1 MTQPPA
7 TFNLQPFTP
16 PAARLLSAQEFI
28 EFAILFGSVARGE
41 SGPLSDVD
49 IGIYVSRP
57 LDLLEIGQ
65 LTAELE
71 CALGRD
77 VDLLVLNDVWKHNLA
92 LAHRVVIEGVVL
104 VCRDQEALVDFKTRV
119 FLAYFD
125 TAFLREMVARAFQER
140 LETGQFGKGAEAC
153 RRLMRLETHVRE
165 LQRFRERYASDDVRQ
180 DAHLDWAL
188 RYGLF
193 EAIQIVIDISCHV
206 VNRHHLGAPASYA
219 ECVELLRRA
228 GYLEEDLA
236 AAVARM
242 VGLRNILVHEY
253 VRVDPERL
261 YELLSRLDD
270 FRRFVEQ
277 IRGYV

>member
-1 MTQPPA
+1 
-7 TFNLQPFTP
+7 
-16 PAARLLSAQEFI
+16 
-28 EFAILFGSVARGE
+28 
-41 SGPLSDVD
+41 
-49 IGIYVSRP
+49 
-57 LDLLEIGQ
+57 
-65 LTAELE
+65 
-71 CALGRD
+71 
-77 VDLLVLNDVWKHNLA
+77 
-92 LAHRVVIEGVVL
+92 
-104 VCRDQEALVDFKTRV
+104 
-119 FLAYFD
+119 
-125 TAFLREMVARAFQER
+125 
-140 LETGQFGKGAEAC
+140 
-153 RRLMRLETHVRE
+153 MRLETHVRE
-165 LQRFRERYASDDVRQ
+165 LQRFRERYTSDDVRQ

-206 VNRHHLGAPASYA
+206 VNTHHLGAPASYA

-270 FRRFVEQ
+270 FRRFVERV
-277 IRGYV
+277 RGYV

>member
-1 MTQPPA
+1 
-7 TFNLQPFTP
+7 
-16 PAARLLSAQEFI
+16 
-28 EFAILFGSVARGE
+28 
-41 SGPLSDVD
+41 
-49 IGIYVSRP
+49 
-57 LDLLEIGQ
+57 
-65 LTAELE
+65 
-71 CALGRD
+71 
-77 VDLLVLNDVWKHNLA
+77 
-92 LAHRVVIEGVVL
+92 
-104 VCRDQEALVDFKTRV
+104 
-119 FLAYFD
+119 
-125 TAFLREMVARAFQER
+125 
-140 LETGQFGKGAEAC
+140 
-153 RRLMRLETHVRE
+153 MRLETHVRE

-206 VNRHHLGAPASYA
+206 VNMHHLGAPASDA
-219 ECVELLRRA
+219 ECVDLLRRA

-242 VGLRNILVHEY
+242 VGLRDILVHEH

-277 IRGYV
+277 TRGYV